1 MTIYLTYLLTIIKL
15 IFKKRE
21 RIRRKNDRPLTLL
34 NLDLKILPKA
44 LVKRVCKVISKL
56 IHQNQT
62 CVPGRH
68 IENNKHIVQNLID
81 HINKTDGEI
90 ALISIDQ
97 EFFFDNES
105 QLHYKNTEKKLFWR
119 KLYQMG

>member
-1 MTIYLTYLLTIIKL
+1 M
-15 IFKKRE
+15 
-21 RIRRKNDRPLTLL
+21 
-34 NLDLKILPKA
+34 
-44 LVKRVCKVISKL
+44 

-68 IENNKHIVQNLID
+68 IEDNIHIVQNLID

-97 EFFFDNES
+97 EKAFDRMSHSFIIKTLTKFNFGENFIKWVKTICTGTKS
-105 QLHYKNTEKKLFWR
+105 FVKVNGYKTFEFDIERGVRQGFPLSTMLYTVGKR
-119 KLYQMG
+119 KDSSITY